1 MTESILAS
9 TNKMTSSKVYLITG
23 GNRGIGFELVKELSK
38 DENNLVIATVRD
50 PSKND
55 EFKVFSESKKNVSAL
70 KLDFDKDS
78 DIDNLGDQLGKLTNK
93 VDVFISN
100 AGISDAYHKV
110 VEASKEV
117 YFTHYRVNALAP
129 VFIFQKVYPFLQK
142 SDTKKAI
149 FVSSAAASF
158 LEFVPFPFSAYGL
171 SKAAL
176 NFSVL
181 QLSSELANEGFT
193 IFAAHPGMV
202 SSDMGKMGVEKLLQ
216 VLPDIKKYLGTSL
229 IVITPNESALGILKV
244 IEASD
249 SLYNGKLYYYDGSDH
264 NF

>member
-1 MTESILAS
+1 
-9 TNKMTSSKVYLITG
+9 MTSSKVYLITG

-38 DENNLVIATVRD
+38 DENNFVIATVRD

-55 EFKVFSESKKNVSAL
+55 EFKVFSESKKNVSAV

-78 DIDNLGDQLGKLTNK
+78 DIDGLGGQLGKLTDK

-100 AGISDAYHKV
+100 AGISDAYHEV
-110 VEASKEV
+110 VEASKED

-129 VFIFQKVYPFLQK
+129 VFIFQKVYPFLKK
-142 SDTKKAI
+142 SDIKKAV
-149 FVSSAAASF
+149 FVSTAACSF
-158 LEFVPFPFSAYGL
+158 LEFLPLRVSAYGL

-181 QLSSELANEGFT
+181 QLSSELVNEGFT

-202 SSDMGKMGVEKLLQ
+202 SSDMGKVGLEKLPQ
-216 VLPDIKKYLGTSL
+216 IVPDIEKYFADSL
-229 IVITPNESALGILKV
+229 VVITPEQSALGLLKV

-249 SLYNGKLYYYDGSDH
+249 SQYNGKFYYYDGSAH